1 MTEGSAMHTDTAEL
15 AQIRSTLASQ
25 GELVSW
31 CDGCRQSCLVFPCQA
46 TSVEGVAEF
55 PPVDVPRDY
64 EDAQEQAMQAYIQE
78 ALEAG
83 IIRPSTSPASARF
96 FFVAA
101 LERIHGA
108 TIFTKLD
115 LRSAY
120 NLIRIRKGVFQ
131 AFVNHALADFINCFV
146 LLYLDDSLVF
156 SRTQEEHIEQ
166 GRSWWPSLSDDVRDY
181 VEACT
186 LCSQAWSPT
195 LKPTGLL
202 EPLLVPSPPWTHI
215 AINFL
220 VDLPVSESKTMI
232 LTMLDRFYKS
242 CHLIPLPKL
251 PSALETA
258 KIVFHQSKGL
268 ALNGGPPVETPLEE
282 AEPVELSDGGAER
295 NWKGIAISLLVIIV
309 VLSLIGLAIVL
320 LSKENGATFL
330 GSPLS
335 LDDLFRRDFQ
345 VHDPEAKWIN
355 DEEIVYRNKDGDIVK
370 IKLKSSEAEILM
382 KNTTFAMFKASKFAI
397 SPDLNFVLLAYDVK
411 QVFQH
416 SFLASYLMYNLRT
429 REVVELNPP
438 EVSDSV
444 LQYASWGV
452 RDQQLVYIFEN
463 NIYYQ
468 AEVKMS
474 SLRLTSSGR
483 EGVIFNGIADW
494 LYEEE
499 LLHTHVAHWLAP
511 NGARL
516 AYLAINDTLV
526 PNMILPRFTGALY
539 PKGQQ
544 YPYPKVGQI
553 NPVVSL
559 YIVTLDEVSQTIEV
573 IPPVCF
579 QKSEYYIAMV
589 KWVTNE
595 KISVRWLNRAQN
607 TSILTVC
614 EVSTGECLKKQVM
627 TSDTWLDRQDEV
639 PVFSQDGK
647 TLFLTMPV
655 ESGDQGAFNH
665 IAMLSDQ
672 AESETVNIQYLTSGS
687 WEVTQIMAYDESANA
702 VYFLSTEGNSS
713 QRHLY
718 RVSAGKP
725 FQRKCVTCDLHKQQ
739 CSYYSAVF
747 SLNIQSMILTCRG
760 PDVPRTSVYRL
771 SDLSSNLTLENN
783 RDLKQALKDRKAP
796 RREIRTLEMKNY
808 AFRMELNFPS
818 DFEENKLYPL
828 LLIVRSAPGIQSVG
842 DWFQLHWESVLI
854 SADSVIVARL
864 DGRGSRFQ
872 GQRVLQAIHRHLGI
886 TDVEDHIV
894 AVQSLVKLPYI
905 DGSRVGVYGKG
916 YGGFL
921 ATLLLLSSDTL
932 FKCGVAVAPV
942 VDWKLYGSAFT
953 ERYFGFPTKKAYKY
967 QIFSLLP
974 NMTRT
979 YQHKFLIMHG
989 TADATVHFQHSAEL
1003 VKLLST
1009 LNINYTL
1016 QIFPDEGHEIISTRS
1031 RYYMLTS
1038 VVTFFREC
1046 FQEVFPV
1053 TKDTKEGQ

>member
-1 MTEGSAMHTDTAEL
+1 QHT
-15 AQIRSTLASQ
+15 
-25 GELVSW
+25 G
-31 CDGCRQSCLVFPCQA
+31 
-46 TSVEGVAEF
+46 
-55 PPVDVPRDY
+55 
-64 EDAQEQAMQAYIQE
+64 
-78 ALEAG
+78 
-83 IIRPSTSPASARF
+83 
-96 FFVAA
+96 
-101 LERIHGA
+101 
-108 TIFTKLD
+108 K
-115 LRSAY
+115 
-120 NLIRIRKGVFQ
+120 
-131 AFVNHALADFINCFV
+131 
-146 LLYLDDSLVF
+146 
-156 SRTQEEHIEQ
+156 
-166 GRSWWPSLSDDVRDY
+166 
-181 VEACT
+181 
-186 LCSQAWSPT
+186 
-195 LKPTGLL
+195 
-202 EPLLVPSPPWTHI
+202 
-215 AINFL
+215 
-220 VDLPVSESKTMI
+220 
-232 LTMLDRFYKS
+232 
-242 CHLIPLPKL
+242 
-251 PSALETA
+251 
-258 KIVFHQSKGL
+258 
-268 ALNGGPPVETPLEE
+268 
-282 AEPVELSDGGAER
+282 ELSDGGAER

-355 DEEIVYRNKDGDIVK
+355 GTCPNSNRFHRHDKNVTC
-370 IKLKSSEAEILM
+370 EAEILM

-429 REVVELNPP
+429 RYSSVVELNPP

-665 IAMLSDQ
+665 IAMLGMTIITHLIWLDLAS
-672 AESETVNIQYLTSGS
+672 
-687 WEVTQIMAYDESANA
+687 VTLQVLCCLLLSLIHICFH
-702 VYFLSTEGNSS
+702 YF
-713 QRHLY
+713 

-760 PDVPRTSVYRL
+760 KSSSKFIKERL
-771 SDLSSNLTLENN
+771 VKYTENSIPYFFHSNN
-783 RDLKQALKDRKAP
+783 
-796 RREIRTLEMKNY
+796 EIITMM
-808 AFRMELNFPS
+808 FCS
-818 DFEENKLYPL
+818 
-828 LLIVRSAPGIQSVG
+828 RSAPGIQSVG

-872 GQRVLQAIHRHLGI
+872 GQRVLQAIHQHLGI

-942 VDWKLYGSAFT
+942 VDWKLYGAAC
-953 ERYFGFPTKKAYKY
+953 K
-967 QIFSLLP
+967 
-974 NMTRT
+974 
-979 YQHKFLIMHG
+979 
-989 TADATVHFQHSAEL
+989 TVTH
-1003 VKLLST
+1003 
-1009 LNINYTL
+1009 YT
-1016 QIFPDEGHEIISTRS
+1016 HTRS
-1031 RYYMLTS
+1031 DW
-1038 VVTFFREC
+1038 
-1046 FQEVFPV
+1046 
-1053 TKDTKEGQ
+1053 TK

>member
-1 MTEGSAMHTDTAEL
+1 M
-15 AQIRSTLASQ
+15 II
-25 GELVSW
+25 
-31 CDGCRQSCLVFPCQA
+31 CL
-46 TSVEGVAEF
+46 
-55 PPVDVPRDY
+55 
-64 EDAQEQAMQAYIQE
+64 
-78 ALEAG
+78 
-83 IIRPSTSPASARF
+83 
-96 FFVAA
+96 
-101 LERIHGA
+101 
-108 TIFTKLD
+108 
-115 LRSAY
+115 
-120 NLIRIRKGVFQ
+120 
-131 AFVNHALADFINCFV
+131 IN
-146 LLYLDDSLVF
+146 
-156 SRTQEEHIEQ
+156 
-166 GRSWWPSLSDDVRDY
+166 
-181 VEACT
+181 
-186 LCSQAWSPT
+186 
-195 LKPTGLL
+195 
-202 EPLLVPSPPWTHI
+202 
-215 AINFL
+215 N
-220 VDLPVSESKTMI
+220 
-232 LTMLDRFYKS
+232 
-242 CHLIPLPKL
+242 
-251 PSALETA
+251 
-258 KIVFHQSKGL
+258 
-268 ALNGGPPVETPLEE
+268 
-282 AEPVELSDGGAER
+282 DGGAER

-355 DEEIVYRNKDGDIVK
+355 GTCPNSNRFHRHDKNVTC
-370 IKLKSSEAEILM
+370 EAEILM

-429 REVVELNPP
+429 RYSSVVELNPP

-452 RDQQLVYIFEN
+452 RDQQLVRGPSYQPQCSDISSMLVLVQYFAYIF
-463 NIYYQ
+463 
-468 AEVKMS
+468 
-474 SLRLTSSGR
+474 SGTR
-483 EGVIFNGIADW
+483 PCSA
-494 LYEEE
+494 EE

-665 IAMLSDQ
+665 IAMLGMTIITHLIWLDLAS
-672 AESETVNIQYLTSGS
+672 
-687 WEVTQIMAYDESANA
+687 VTLQVLCCLLLSLIHICFH
-702 VYFLSTEGNSS
+702 YF
-713 QRHLY
+713 

-760 PDVPRTSVYRL
+760 KSSSKFIKERL
-771 SDLSSNLTLENN
+771 VKYTENSIPYFFHSNN
-783 RDLKQALKDRKAP
+783 
-796 RREIRTLEMKNY
+796 EIITMM
-808 AFRMELNFPS
+808 FCS
-818 DFEENKLYPL
+818 
-828 LLIVRSAPGIQSVG
+828 RSAPGIQSVG

-872 GQRVLQAIHRHLGI
+872 GQRVLQAIHQHLGI

-942 VDWKLYGSAFT
+942 VDWKLYGAAC
-953 ERYFGFPTKKAYKY
+953 K
-967 QIFSLLP
+967 
-974 NMTRT
+974 
-979 YQHKFLIMHG
+979 
-989 TADATVHFQHSAEL
+989 TVTH
-1003 VKLLST
+1003 
-1009 LNINYTL
+1009 YT
-1016 QIFPDEGHEIISTRS
+1016 HTRS
-1031 RYYMLTS
+1031 DW
-1038 VVTFFREC
+1038 
-1046 FQEVFPV
+1046 
-1053 TKDTKEGQ
+1053 TK

>member
-1 MTEGSAMHTDTAEL
+1 MPRNYAIISLTA
-15 AQIRSTLASQ
+15 A
-25 GELVSW
+25 
-31 CDGCRQSCLVFPCQA
+31 
-46 TSVEGVAEF
+46 
-55 PPVDVPRDY
+55 
-64 EDAQEQAMQAYIQE
+64 
-78 ALEAG
+78 
-83 IIRPSTSPASARF
+83 
-96 FFVAA
+96 
-101 LERIHGA
+101 
-108 TIFTKLD
+108 
-115 LRSAY
+115 
-120 NLIRIRKGVFQ
+120 
-131 AFVNHALADFINCFV
+131 
-146 LLYLDDSLVF
+146 
-156 SRTQEEHIEQ
+156 
-166 GRSWWPSLSDDVRDY
+166 
-181 VEACT
+181 
-186 LCSQAWSPT
+186 
-195 LKPTGLL
+195 
-202 EPLLVPSPPWTHI
+202 PLLFCP
-215 AINFL
+215 
-220 VDLPVSESKTMI
+220 
-232 LTMLDRFYKS
+232 
-242 CHLIPLPKL
+242 
-251 PSALETA
+251 
-258 KIVFHQSKGL
+258 Q
-268 ALNGGPPVETPLEE
+268 
-282 AEPVELSDGGAER
+282 ELSDGGAER

-355 DEEIVYRNKDGDIVK
+355 GTCPNSNRFHRHDKNVTC
-370 IKLKSSEAEILM
+370 EAEILM

-429 REVVELNPP
+429 RYSSVVELNPP

-573 IPPVCF
+573 IPPAFVPS
-579 QKSEYYIAMV
+579 SEYYIAMV

-672 AESETVNIQYLTSGS
+672 TVNIQYLTSGS
-687 WEVTQIMAYDESANA
+687 WEVTQIMAYDESANQFDL
-702 VYFLSTEGNSS
+702 VIKERLVKYTENSIPYFFHSNNEIITMM
-713 QRHLY
+713 
-718 RVSAGKP
+718 
-725 FQRKCVTCDLHKQQ
+725 F
-739 CSYYSAVF
+739 CS
-747 SLNIQSMILTCRG
+747 
-760 PDVPRTSVYRL
+760 
-771 SDLSSNLTLENN
+771 
-783 RDLKQALKDRKAP
+783 
-796 RREIRTLEMKNY
+796 
-808 AFRMELNFPS
+808 
-818 DFEENKLYPL
+818 
-828 LLIVRSAPGIQSVG
+828 RSAPGIQSVG

-942 VDWKLYGSAFT
+942 VDWKLYGAACKT
-953 ERYFGFPTKKAYKY
+953 
-967 QIFSLLP
+967 IFSLLP

-989 TADATVHFQHSAEL
+989 TADVMLGSWITVSKQPGEPKVYRSD
-1003 VKLLST
+1003 LSVFFFV
-1009 LNINYTL
+1009 

-1046 FQEVFPV
+1046 FQEVFPHEQESEIYH
-1053 TKDTKEGQ
+1053 KG

>member
-1 MTEGSAMHTDTAEL
+1 MSVIEMPRNYAIISLTA
-15 AQIRSTLASQ
+15 A
-25 GELVSW
+25 
-31 CDGCRQSCLVFPCQA
+31 
-46 TSVEGVAEF
+46 
-55 PPVDVPRDY
+55 
-64 EDAQEQAMQAYIQE
+64 
-78 ALEAG
+78 
-83 IIRPSTSPASARF
+83 
-96 FFVAA
+96 
-101 LERIHGA
+101 
-108 TIFTKLD
+108 
-115 LRSAY
+115 
-120 NLIRIRKGVFQ
+120 
-131 AFVNHALADFINCFV
+131 
-146 LLYLDDSLVF
+146 
-156 SRTQEEHIEQ
+156 
-166 GRSWWPSLSDDVRDY
+166 
-181 VEACT
+181 
-186 LCSQAWSPT
+186 
-195 LKPTGLL
+195 
-202 EPLLVPSPPWTHI
+202 PLLFCP
-215 AINFL
+215 
-220 VDLPVSESKTMI
+220 
-232 LTMLDRFYKS
+232 
-242 CHLIPLPKL
+242 
-251 PSALETA
+251 
-258 KIVFHQSKGL
+258 Q
-268 ALNGGPPVETPLEE
+268 
-282 AEPVELSDGGAER
+282 ELSDGGAER

-355 DEEIVYRNKDGDIVK
+355 GTCPNSNRFHRHDKN
-370 IKLKSSEAEILM
+370 AEILM

-411 QVFQH
+411 QVSESDFRFTFTQKLSILGLKYSIFM
-416 SFLASYLMYNLRT
+416 SFLFDACLSVYSS
-429 REVVELNPP
+429 VVELNPP

-573 IPPVCF
+573 IPPAFVPS
-579 QKSEYYIAMV
+579 SEYYIAMV

-672 AESETVNIQYLTSGS
+672 VLCCLLLSLIH
-687 WEVTQIMAYDESANA
+687 ICFH
-702 VYFLSTEGNSS
+702 YF
-713 QRHLY
+713 

-760 PDVPRTSVYRL
+760 KSSSKYKKQFDLVIKERL
-771 SDLSSNLTLENN
+771 VKYTENSIPYFFHSNN
-783 RDLKQALKDRKAP
+783 
-796 RREIRTLEMKNY
+796 EIITMM
-808 AFRMELNFPS
+808 FCS
-818 DFEENKLYPL
+818 
-828 LLIVRSAPGIQSVG
+828 RSAPGIQSVG

-894 AVQSLVKLPYI
+894 AVQYVQQKLFHTRFLNICGFYCMC
-905 DGSRVGVYGKG
+905 G

-942 VDWKLYGSAFT
+942 VDWKLYGAACKT
-953 ERYFGFPTKKAYKY
+953 VTHYTHTHA
-967 QIFSLLP
+967 IFSLLP

-989 TADATVHFQHSAEL
+989 TADVMLGSWITVSKQPGEPKVYRSD
-1003 VKLLST
+1003 LSVFFFV
-1009 LNINYTL
+1009 